1 MTMLR
6 KRILTFTQNLFLNN
20 IWKDVKT
27 LHPTSMRNLAIML
40 LSALFFACED
50 PIGIVIDTP
59 STGGQISTIFT
70 DTLKVATSTVLLDST
85 FTSGQ
90 SSAVIGNYK
99 DPIFGQVTA
108 KTFAQIS
115 LPVLES
121 GAFAPLKFPTADSG
135 ITVYDSI
142 YIYVAHNGFR
152 YGDSTKNYSLNI
164 HRLTEN
170 FVSTKRYTND
180 DVLAY
185 NPTPLAS
192 GTFSYSQ
199 LKRANS
205 VSQDSLLKF
214 KLPSALGKEIYDLF
228 YKDASTTNE
237 KFVAA
242 VKGLAFVA
250 NANDQNMYGLT
261 ISNTYMQLYYHTT
274 TSTDRKSIP
283 LSFYSQRFSQ
293 VVGNRNGTVL
303 QNLKTQQALPSS
315 ATNNRSYLQTGMGIS
330 PKLTFPTLAALQ
342 KNTNITINKAEL
354 VFEPDLDQINGNF
367 RVPPQVALVQ
377 LDANNQ
383 IKKTTGSLIE
393 FVTSD
398 GLAAQ
403 YVASYN
409 STSNNYTFN
418 FTSVLQDL
426 VSKKKTTEGIALV
439 PSLLNTTNSTI
450 SIYNSDVSRMVIKN
464 VKLNIYYSTKK

>member
-20 IWKDVKT
+20 IWKDVKF
-27 LHPTSMRNLAIML
+27 LHLTSMRNLAIML

-90 SSAVIGNYK
+90 SAAVVGNYR

-115 LPVLES
+115 LPVLQTGE
-121 GAFAPLKFPTADSG
+121 FAPLKFPTADSG

-142 YIYVAHNGFR
+142 YIYVAHNNFR
-152 YGDSTKNYSLNI
+152 YGDSTKNYSLAI
-164 HRLTEN
+164 HRLTED

-180 DVLAY
+180 DVLRF

-192 GTFSYSQ
+192 ATFTYKEV
-199 LKRANS
+199 KRAFSN
-205 VSQDSLLKF
+205 SQDSLLRL

-242 VKGLAFVA
+242 VKGLAFVGSGT
-250 NANDQNMYGLT
+250 DQNIYGLAV
-261 ISNTYMQLYYHTT
+261 SNSYMQLFYHTT
-274 TSTDRKSIP
+274 TSADRKSIP
-283 LSFYSQRFSQ
+283 LSFFSQRFTQ
-293 VVGNRNGTVL
+293 ITANRNGTIL
-303 QNLKTQQALPSS
+303 QNLKKQQALPSS
-315 ATNNRSYLQTGMGIS
+315 ATNNRAYLQTGTGIS
-330 PKLTFPTLAALQ
+330 PKITFPTLAALQ

-354 VFEPDLDQINGNF
+354 VFEADLDQINGNY
-367 RVPPQVALVQ
+367 RISPQVALVQ

-383 IKKTTGSLIE
+383 IKKATGNLIE

-409 STSNNYTFN
+409 STTNNYTFN

-426 VSKKKTTEGIALV
+426 VSKKKTTDGIALV

-450 SIYNSDVSRMVIKN
+450 SIYNSDVSRVVIKN